1 MKMNLTLVQS
11 VYLNLHLLTFMTAYG
26 TVTLPILPTGSDRS
40 PQLSRK
46 PVDGA
51 SDYVIYMID
60 TGAGNRVHLKSV
72 SKAETLLHTALSQV
86 HILMVTDNITGG

>member
-1 MKMNLTLVQS
+1 MRCCLTNTS
-11 VYLNLHLLTFMTAYG
+11 N
-26 TVTLPILPTGSDRS
+26 GSDRS

-60 TGAGNRVHLKSV
+60 TGAGNRVHLKYV
-72 SKAETLLHTALSQV
+72 SKAETLLYAALSQV